1 MKNVWK
7 TYAIHQ
13 RLAYLEAGVN
23 ALDWN
28 TETGNQYH

>member
-23 ALDWN
+23 VLDWN